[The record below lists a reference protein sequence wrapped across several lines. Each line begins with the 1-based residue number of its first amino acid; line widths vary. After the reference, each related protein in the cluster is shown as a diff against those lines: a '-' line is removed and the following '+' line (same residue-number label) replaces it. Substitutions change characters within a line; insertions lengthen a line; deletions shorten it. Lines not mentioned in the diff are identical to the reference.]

1 MSQSS
6 YITDLHFLHNR
17 HDTLV
22 FRRGGAS
29 KAPPPAKPTEQIPND
44 CQILKK
50 DSANGNLVMLE
61 KEVNIKII
69 KINIDQM

>member
-1 MSQSS
+1 
-6 YITDLHFLHNR
+6 
-17 HDTLV
+17 V